1 MKKKGI
7 YSKENLESFVY
18 ELFEYLYNTRDY
30 FDERLS
36 KDVLIYSMN
45 KLYYINEDKCRE
57 KINGL
62 PLCVEDNVLVEEYL
76 EYYNKKSLTLC
87 MDSRLHEYLY
97 NYDVPGCEEVAK
109 RVEQIFEKHGFY
121 SDFGTSIILIAEESK
136 NK

>member
-1 MKKKGI
+1 MKKNGI

-45 KLYYINEDKCRE
+45 KLYYINEDKCKK
-57 KINGL
+57 KINGM
-62 PLCVEDNVLVEEYL
+62 PLCVEGNVPVEEYS
-76 EYYNKKSLTLC
+76 EYYNKDSLTLQ
-87 MDSRLHEYLY
+87 MDSRLNEYLY
-97 NYDVPGCEEVAK
+97 YYDVPGCEEVAD

-121 SDFGTSIILIAEESK
+121 SDFGSNVILIAEERK